1 MEIEKSSWENWEH
14 GGGEHKGEGE
24 ENMREQD
31 DGRVERRTKRES
43 RERDIMIEGVI
54 MRVGR
59 NLALEKYSEIHK
71 DESS

>member
-1 MEIEKSSWENWEH
+1 MEH

-31 DGRVERRTKRES
+31 DGRVEQRTKRES
-43 RERDIMIEGVI
+43 RERDIMIEGAI
-54 MRVGR
+54 MGVAR
-59 NLALEKYSEIHK
+59 NLALEKFPEIHK